1 MASPDIQER
10 AERLAA
16 GFRKQAIDLLGVVDE
31 TPNPAAC
38 VRAISQALLEA
49 HAAGRAEMKEEAAKA
64 VEGFERNRDW
74 VPGSLYDTLR
84 REAATAI
91 RNIT

>member
-1 MASPDIQER
+1 MTSSPMTHDIQER
-10 AERLAA
+10 AERLMHTIADAMMLEGLPPEEVAA
-16 GFRKQAIDLLGVVDE
+16 L
-31 TPNPAAC
+31 
-38 VRAISQALLEA
+38 ISQALLEA

-64 VEGFERNRDW
+64 AEGFERNRDW

-84 REAATAI
+84 REVAAAI